1 MSIITNYIHTV
12 GWFILIPI
20 GVIPLSII
28 IALKAKSDFDFEHW
42 KDMDRRKLHNILLI
56 LICLLS
62 WIYAI
67 FIPYYE
73 IKDGGHQNIFE
84 KKVTMD
90 DISKKSESYV
100 IYIDGIQVDNDKID
114 ITNYDIKAITINDD
128 KKEIYIAS
136 RSKG

>member
-42 KDMDRRKLHNILLI
+42 EDIDRRKLHNILLI

-114 ITNYDIKAITINDD
+114 ITNYDIKAITINDE

-136 RSKG
+136 RSKR